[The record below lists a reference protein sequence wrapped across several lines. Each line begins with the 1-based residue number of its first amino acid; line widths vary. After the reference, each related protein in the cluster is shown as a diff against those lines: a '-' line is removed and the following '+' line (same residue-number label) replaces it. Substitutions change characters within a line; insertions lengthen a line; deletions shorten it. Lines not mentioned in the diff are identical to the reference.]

1 MRLATAA
8 ALLAVWSG
16 CSERDEPVIP
26 VPLDCTFDDSAT
38 PATSQDLVLC
48 ALVVLSTVSDW
59 PPWDGLYR
67 RSDDEIWCLA
77 TSTTREQAQA
87 CLGRTYSPGDT
98 CESPYPDADLRCE
111 GDSLV
116 ECSESGT
123 LVIDCS
129 RDLESSGPTCLD
141 TRGQLGPG
149 CSSPGTCTE
158 GERKCEGNFLLECVQ
173 DRDTG
178 IWLSGWNCAPDTCG
192 EEGGTAAC
200 VPVDRVPCDE
210 IGASRCEMTDE
221 GEVYVECSGPE
232 PAHEVRVACHR
243 LAGAVCDT
251 ERGCEMSGSVCDE
264 LPEYGSGQCRDEGM
278 LYCGFGVV
286 REFDCTAIGFE
297 TCEQEVLPDDGGGLW
312 LPPECVD

>member
-16 CSERDEPVIP
+16 CSERDEPVV
-26 VPLDCTFDDSAT
+26 VPLDCTFDESAT

-48 ALVVLSTVSDW
+48 ALLVLDAVSDRPAW
-59 PPWDGLYR
+59 PALYR
-67 RSDDEIWCLA
+67 RSDDEIRCLA
-77 TSTTREQAQA
+77 MSTTREQAQG
-87 CLGRTYSPGDT
+87 CLGRTLSPGDA
-98 CESPYPDADLRCE
+98 CERPDYDPGLRCE

-123 LVIDCS
+123 
-129 RDLESSGPTCLD
+129 P
-141 TRGQLGPG
+141 
-149 CSSPGTCTE
+149 
-158 GERKCEGNFLLECVQ
+158 
-173 DRDTG
+173 
-178 IWLSGWNCAPDTCG
+178 
-192 EEGGTAAC
+192 GGTTAC
-200 VPVDRVPCDE
+200 VPVDPVPCDE

-251 ERGCEMSGSVCDE
+251 ERGGCRMGGSDCDE